1 MDALMQEPVALPGT
15 AQRAAPGAAQTYE
28 GLVCERWCDW
38 RELALQRLARR
49 PLAPGQVRLAVHHA
63 GVGFALKLFVAGQY
77 QRKPPLPFVPGT
89 EAAGVVIEVGAGVA
103 QLAPGQRV
111 AAALDWG
118 AFAQEAVVS
127 ADTVYPLPPAL
138 PLALAAALPITYGTA
153 WAALEWRAMLQ
164 PGEVLLVHGASGALG
179 MAAVQ
184 IGRALGATVIATA
197 STAAKRAAALANGAH
212 HALPAD
218 SAELAAA
225 VKELTGGR
233 GADVV
238 FDPVGGELFDAS
250 LRCTAPGGRMLCIGF
265 ASGRIAQVPANLL
278 LVKNI
283 AVIGFNYGL
292 YIGWGLA
299 DERRRH
305 APAVQALMARL
316 FEALASGRMPA
327 PLTEH
332 FPFADWRAAVG
343 TTMERRA
350 IGKVILDMQ
359 P

>member
-138 PLALAAALPITYGTA
+138 PLALGAAF
-153 WAALEWRAMLQ
+153 
-164 PGEVLLVHGASGALG
+164 
-179 MAAVQ
+179 AVA
-184 IGRALGATVIATA
+184 GKALGAT
-197 STAAKRAAALANGAH
+197 LAY
-212 HALPAD
+212 L
-218 SAELAAA
+218 S
-225 VKELTGGR
+225 R
-233 GADVV
+233 GADGDQEMLARYHPIVELIRWLLPDLSRLDWREWSMYQLAPGAEVV
-238 FDPVGGELFDAS
+238 FWSVTMAV
-250 LRCTAPGGRMLCIGF
+250 AY
-265 ASGRIAQVPANLL
+265 IALL
-278 LVKNI
+278 LVC
-283 AVIGFNYGL
+283 ASL
-292 YIGWGLA
+292 LLA
-299 DERRRH
+299 RRE
-305 APAVQALMARL
+305 
-316 FEALASGRMPA
+316 FS
-327 PLTEH
+327 
-332 FPFADWRAAVG
+332 
-343 TTMERRA
+343 
-350 IGKVILDMQ
+350 
-359 P
+359 